1 MAVRILTCLFSLT
14 SIKNY
19 AKIQLFWVTLGLTN
33 IIHSNSYTNLK
44 NLHNS
49 FIFKGTCQKCMSNVK
64 RITSKAFLLM
74 WKENFVVHSS
84 FSRNFTHTNE
94 SESPRCMTLQGNQSI
109 RRITAIK
116 EVIIM
121 KKFMQTSAHSCDERN
136 WIINLQFPLNF
147 GKQLLY
153 CQ

>member
-1 MAVRILTCLFSLT
+1 M
-14 SIKNY
+14 
-19 AKIQLFWVTLGLTN
+19 
-33 IIHSNSYTNLK
+33 
-44 NLHNS
+44 
-49 FIFKGTCQKCMSNVK
+49 
-64 RITSKAFLLM
+64 
-74 WKENFVVHSS
+74 VHSS

-136 WIINLQFPLNF
+136 
-147 GKQLLY
+147 
-153 CQ
+153 